1 MAKVDV
7 ERAFVK
13 CLVQAPLTRE
23 ELDEI
28 KLMGASELIELGT
41 LGEAAFA
48 RMWVRHE
55 SYRHRAQDLMNGRDP
70 QDDGT
75 GFKNPPSKT
84 WPFYES
90 D

>member
-1 MAKVDV
+1 MAKLDV

-13 CLVQAPLTRE
+13 CLVQAPLTKE
-23 ELDEI
+23 ELSEI
-28 KLMGASELIELGT
+28 KGLGASGLIELGT
-41 LGEAAFA
+41 LGEAGFA

-55 SYRHRAQDLMNGRDP
+55 TYRHRAQDLYNGKDP
-70 QDDGT
+70 QKDGT
-75 GFKNPPSKT
+75 GFETPPART

>member
-13 CLVQAPLTRE
+13 CLVQAPLTVE

-28 KLMGASELIELGT
+28 KALGASGLIELGT
-41 LGEAAFA
+41 LAEAGFA

-55 SYRHRAQDLMNGRDP
+55 AYRHRAQDLMNGRDP

-75 GFKNPPSKT
+75 GFAEPPSAT

>member
-7 ERAFVK
+7 ERAYVK
-13 CLVQAPLTRE
+13 CLAKAPLTLNE
-23 ELDEI
+23 VDEL
-28 KLMGASELIELGT
+28 KVMGASDLIELGSIA
-41 LGEAAFA
+41 EAAFV

-55 SYRHRAQDLMNGRDP
+55 TYRHRAQDLMNGRNP

-75 GFKNPPSKT
+75 GFAQPPSRT